1 MKAHNPAKSAQ
12 PKGPYSLGV
21 EVPPNARWLAIAG
34 QVPLAADGSVPQG
47 IKAQSEQV
55 WRNILNVLE
64 SAGMGVENLVKV
76 NHYLTKP
83 ESIPGYGEVRSRL
96 LGAARPASTMV
107 VVGSQCGV
115 THSMRVP
122 RPGRAAP
129 GGRISRPCSSPKN
142 S

>member
-83 ESIPGYGEVRSRL
+83 ESNPGLWRSAQPHARR
-96 LGAARPASTMV
+96 GATGLHHGRGGVAGDARMA
-107 VVGSQCGV
+107 
-115 THSMRVP
+115 
-122 RPGRAAP
+122 GR
-129 GGRISRPCSSPKN
+129 G
-142 S
+142 

>member
-12 PKGPYSLGV
+12 PMGPYSLGV
-21 EVPPNARWLAIAG
+21 EVPPDARWLAIAG

-83 ESIPGYGEVRSRL
+83 ESIPGYGEVRTRM

-107 VVGSQCGV
+107 VVASLV
-115 THSMRVP
+115 KAEWLVEVEAW
-122 RPGRAAP
+122 AA
-129 GGRISRPCSSPKN
+129 K
-142 S
+142 